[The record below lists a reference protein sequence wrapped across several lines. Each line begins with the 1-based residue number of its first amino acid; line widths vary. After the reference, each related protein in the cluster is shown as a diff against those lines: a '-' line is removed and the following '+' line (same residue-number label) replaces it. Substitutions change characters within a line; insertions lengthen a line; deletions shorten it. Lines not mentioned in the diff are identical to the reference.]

1 MTGALS
7 KWYDREFGVAK
18 MEIDHKEGK
27 DSLTTTTTITQY
39 NHPHLWRLSL
49 LDVTLYTWRMH
60 QIRAH
65 LSDAWYPIIGD
76 LMYGNP
82 VTNRLAKKEKICR
95 QLLHST
101 TYSFWD
107 PFAEKQ
113 QTYTAPYPDDFSLLI
128 SYAL

>member
-1 MTGALS
+1 
-7 KWYDREFGVAK
+7 

-27 DSLTTTTTITQY
+27 DSLTTTATITQY
-39 NHPHLWRLSL
+39 NHPRLGRLSL
-49 LDVTLYTWRMH
+49 LDVTLYTGRMH

-65 LSDAWYPIIGD
+65 LTNAGYPIIGD

-82 VTNRLAKKEKICR
+82 VTNRLAKKEKIVR

-107 PFAEKQ
+107 PFSEKQ
-113 QTYTAPYPDDFSLLI
+113 QTHTAPYPDDFSILI
-128 SYAL
+128 THAL